1 MKKAARQE
9 TKISA
14 AQAKK
19 LIAAAAKARKNAYA
33 PYSKFKVGAAVL
45 TKKGKVFGGC
55 NVENASYGLTCCA
68 ERTAIFKAF
77 SEGHRDLTAIAIVFD
92 DVALGSPC
100 GACRQVIRESGL
112 GMQVVLANLKG
123 GYKVMSIDELM
134 PLSFGPDNL

>member
-1 MKKAARQE
+1 MAK
-9 TKISA
+9 TISK

-45 TKKGKVFGGC
+45 SKKGKVFGGC

-68 ERTAIFKAF
+68 ERTAIFKAV
-77 SEGHRDLTAIAIVFD
+77 SEGHNQLTAIAIVFD
-92 DVALGSPC
+92 DKALGSPC
-100 GACRQVIRESGL
+100 GACRQVIREFGI

-123 GYKVMSIDELM
+123 GYKIMTIDELL
-134 PLSFGPDNL
+134 PLSFGPESL